1 MINKP
6 CAIARRIFSAHKT
19 VMEINKERD
28 PTRTSQAKAKPRRL
42 HPDERRQL
50 IVDGAVAFFAE
61 VGLDGKTRDLAKR
74 LGITQSLLFN
84 YFATKDALTEVVYEQ
99 VYLNRLSPDWP
110 RRLTD
115 RSVPLRT
122 RILAFYSDYSELIFE
137 YNWMRI
143 FMFSGLAGAE
153 LNRRYLDHMHQ
164 MILRPLLEEIRAASS
179 KSVAPTMEDLW
190 NLHGGIVYIGIRQHI
205 YRMPCPDDPNEA
217 IERSVDR
224 FLKAF
229 HVAID

>member
-1 MINKP
+1 MNEKNVP
-6 CAIARRIFSAHKT
+6 IAEPQGKNMR
-19 VMEINKERD
+19 
-28 PTRTSQAKAKPRRL
+28 RRL

-84 YFATKDALTEVVYEQ
+84 YFANKDALIEAVYEQ

-110 RRLTD
+110 RRLID
-115 RSVPLRT
+115 RDVPLRS
-122 RILAFYSDYSELIFE
+122 RLLAFYADYSELIFE
-137 YNWMRI
+137 YEWMRI

-153 LNRRYLDHMHQ
+153 LNRRYLEHMHI
-164 MILRPLLEEIRAASS
+164 MILHPLIDEIRASS
-179 KSVAPTMEDLW
+179 SRAITPSMEDLW

-205 YRMPCPDDPNEA
+205 YLMPCPEDPLKA
-217 IERSVDR
+217 IEKAIDR

-229 HVAID
+229 DVDVSSG

>member
-1 MINKP
+1 MINNNKL
-6 CAIARRIFSAHKT
+6 IASRFFSAHKT
-19 VMEINKERD
+19 AMKMNKERD
-28 PTRTSQAKAKPRRL
+28 SKAAPQAKTKPRRL
-42 HPDERRQL
+42 RPDERRQL

-84 YFATKDALTEVVYEQ
+84 YFTNKDALIEAVYEQ
-99 VYLNRLSPDWP
+99 VYLNRLAPDWP

-115 RSVPLRT
+115 RNVPLRS
-122 RILAFYSDYSELIFE
+122 RLLAFYSDYSKLIFE

-164 MILRPLLEEIRAASS
+164 MILRPLLEEIRAVSS
-179 KSVAPTMEDLW
+179 KSIAPSMEDLW

-205 YRMPCPDDPNEA
+205 YRMPCPEDPNEA

-229 HVAID
+229 HVELD